1 MNTLI
6 ASNDACATLR
16 MELYCITRL
25 TDFLTSDTFRS
36 KKDLAEQ
43 TGIPYRTL
51 LRVCTGQA
59 SKRNE
64 LQVLERII
72 RYCVQHRIPIDRA
85 LELRA

>member
-1 MNTLI
+1 M
-6 ASNDACATLR
+6 ATLTTSNGVCAAQR

-25 TDFLTSDTFRS
+25 ADFLTVHTFRS
-36 KKDLAEQ
+36 KKELAEQ

-64 LQVLERII
+64 LQVMERII
-72 RYCVQHRIPIDRA
+72 RYCVQHQIPIDRS
-85 LELRA
+85 LELKL